1 MDKLAN
7 ITRQDLYDLTH
18 SELGI
23 PISECSNFVD
33 DLFTIIIQNLKKK
46 IKVKLSL
53 FGAFNIRKKNSR
65 IGRNPK
71 TKETKVINSRY
82 VVTFKSSKLLLKKI
96 NKVS

>member
-18 SELGI
+18 AELGI
-23 PISECSNFVD
+23 PKSECSNFVD
-33 DLFTIIIQNLKKK
+33 DLFAIIIQNLKKK
-46 IKVKLSL
+46 IMA
-53 FGAFNIRKKNSR
+53 AFNKRKKNSR

-71 TKETKVINSRY
+71 TKETKIINSRY

>member
-18 SELGI
+18 TELGI
-23 PISECSNFVD
+23 PKSECSNFVD
-33 DLFTIIIQNLKKK
+33 DLFATIIQNLKKK

-71 TKETKVINSRY
+71 TKETKIINSRY